1 MTVNFDLTEDQ
12 QMVRQSVLRLVS
24 DTLKP
29 ASNQWDND
37 AKIPHD
43 VYDVLSEYG
52 LLMMTLPESEGGFE
66 LGESTIAL
74 SIEAMAS
81 ADAGLALTV
90 LNHNCLAIPTL
101 LSHRTHTGFGEVLE
115 QLVAQT
121 TLLSYADVTKH
132 ESLFV
137 EQDEQPTLS
146 GTAVGVVAALQ
157 ADTHVLVGDGHVMV
171 SPQGENLARP
181 LLGFRSAG
189 VADVDFDDVV
199 LDEQSILATGAA
211 QDTKMKQR
219 YTLGLSCIALGV
231 ARAAYDEAVNYSV
244 ERKQFRKRLIDFQ
257 VTQFKLADMATDLDA
272 SRMLM
277 LRASDMFSRDASGV
291 DGALNLAINRAI
303 QSAMRITDEA
313 VQLHGGYGYTNE
325 YLVERLY
332 RDARTLNLW
341 RA

>member
-12 QMVRQSVLRLVS
+12 QMVRQSVLRLVT

-37 AKIPHD
+37 AKIPRD
-43 VYDVLSEYG
+43 VYEMLGEYG
-52 LLMMTLPESEGGFE
+52 LLTMTLPESEGGFE

-74 SIEAMAS
+74 SLEALAS

-90 LNHNCLAIPTL
+90 LKHNCLAIPML
-101 LSHRTHTGFGEVLE
+101 LANRQHAGFATALE
-115 QLVAQT
+115 QLVSQT
-121 TLLSYADVTKH
+121 TLLSYANVTQH

-137 EQDEQPTLS
+137 EQETHPTVS

-157 ADTHVLVGDGHVMV
+157 ANTHMVVVNGHVMILKE
-171 SPQGENLARP
+171 GEALARP

-189 VADVDFDDVV
+189 VADVDFDDLVM
-199 LDEQSILATGAA
+199 DDQSIVSFDAPQDA
-211 QDTKMKQR
+211 QIQQR

-231 ARAAYDEAVNYSV
+231 AKAAYDEAVNYSV
-244 ERKQFRKRLIDFQ
+244 ERKQFNKRLIDFQ
-257 VTQFKLADMATDLDA
+257 VTQFKLANMATDLDA

-277 LRASDMFSRDASGV
+277 LRASDLFARDAAGV
-291 DGALNLAINRAI
+291 EDALRLALKRAI
-303 QSAMRITDEA
+303 QSAMRISDEA

-341 RA
+341 RV